1 MDVVENLRERGLIKQ
16 IVFEDELKEL
26 LKTQKMSFY
35 IGYDPTADSLT
46 LGHFMTIVMARRLQ
60 MMGLKPVMLVGGGT
74 AMIGDPSNR
83 TDMRPMITKEI
94 IQENVKGIR
103 KQLERV
109 LDFEG
114 ENGAVIV
121 NNGDWLLNLSY
132 VDFIR
137 EIGGNL
143 SVNKMLTC
151 DCFKARLERGLSFLE
166 FNYMPMQAYD
176 FYHLY
181 KTMGVQ
187 IQVGGDDQWS
197 NILAG
202 ADLIRRK
209 LSKPAFA
216 ITIPLLLK
224 SDGTKMGKTAGG
236 AIWLDKNRT
245 PVYDFYQYLRNVDDA
260 TVENCLRYLTF
271 LPLEQIL
278 ELTKEKNEKLNY
290 AKEVLAFEV
299 TKLVHGEEEALQA
312 QKQARAAFG
321 GSVEDMQVK
330 EIEKFENII
339 DLITVVGACASRGE
353 ARRLID
359 GKAIKINDRVIESYD
374 DKVEE
379 QNEKSFI
386 FHKGKKFH
394 IKVVVKNA

>member
-1 MDVVENLRERGLIKQ
+1 MDIIEELRERGLIKQ

-46 LGHFMTIVMARRLQ
+46 LGHFMTVVMARRLQ
-60 MMGLKPVMLVGGGT
+60 MAGLRPVMLVGAAT
-74 AMIGDPSNR
+74 AMIGDPSHRN
-83 TDMRPMITKEI
+83 DMRPMATKEI
-94 IQENVKGIR
+94 VLKNAEAIKS
-103 KQLERV
+103 QLSRIV
-109 LDFEG
+109 DFEG
-114 ENGAVIV
+114 ENGAIMV
-121 NNGDWLLNLSY
+121 NNADWLMNLNY
-132 VDFIR
+132 IDFIR
-137 EIGGNL
+137 EIGPTL
-143 SVNKMLTC
+143 SVNRMLSC
-151 DCFKARLERGLSFLE
+151 DCFKTRLEKGLSFLE
-166 FNYMPMQAYD
+166 FNYMPMQSYD

-181 KTMGVQ
+181 NTLGVQ

-245 PVYDFYQYLRNVDDA
+245 PVFDFYQYLRNVDDD

-271 LPLEQIL
+271 LPLEQIK

-299 TKLVHGEEEALQA
+299 TKLVHGEEEALLA

-321 GSVEDMQVK
+321 GNQEDMQ
-330 EIEKFENII
+330 EIAIDRVDNIM
-339 DLITVVGACASRGE
+339 DLMLQLKVASSKGE

-359 GKAIKINDRVIESYD
+359 NKGIKINERVIENYD
-374 DKVEE
+374 DKIEE
-379 QNEKSFI
+379 QNNASFV

-394 IKVVVKNA
+394 IKVVVNA